1 MTPQPLMWFNAAIYT
16 DNRFV
21 LVAFMV
27 AQTAVDHCPLGQK
40 NATTVLPA
48 ACPMIPEFCV
58 FYMLSKADSQLDL
71 PLETRNKDRKNGGRC
86 SMMTWGLAVNILPSF
101 LRWQLVMSIRS
112 IKASVRRLCSE
123 LRRDIGRLRQE
134 VNDCA
139 SSRPAPGQLWCTIV
153 PW

>member
-1 MTPQPLMWFNAAIYT
+1 
-16 DNRFV
+16 
-21 LVAFMV
+21 MV

-86 SMMTWGLAVNILPSF
+86 SMMT
-101 LRWQLVMSIRS
+101 
-112 IKASVRRLCSE
+112 
-123 LRRDIGRLRQE
+123 
-134 VNDCA
+134 
-139 SSRPAPGQLWCTIV
+139 
-153 PW
+153 